1 MSRILC
7 LVLVG
12 LVLAVIPMPNAFGCN
27 GRGGMQRGYGSYGG
41 GQFNNNARMQQQ
53 MQQAYLM
60 QQQALAIQKA
70 QKAEAKHAVRLA
82 NAEKHRAE
90 QSAKSD
96 ADKQRRMAAQPA
108 KNTVQR

>member
-1 MSRILC
+1 MNKVLC
-7 LVLVG
+7 LAL
-12 LVLAVIPMPNAFGCN
+12 LALAFAMIPASSSYACN
-27 GRGGMQRGYGSYGG
+27 GRGGFQRGYGGYYGG
-41 GQFNNNARMQQQ
+41 GQFVNNMRMQQQ

-90 QSAKSD
+90 Q
-96 ADKQRRMAAQPA
+96 AAVREAARQ
-108 KNTVQR
+108 KRNNSLK

>member
-1 MSRILC
+1 MYRFLS
-7 LVLVG
+7 
-12 LVLAVIPMPNAFGCN
+12 LALIALALTLFSTPSAFGCH
-27 GRGGMQRGYGSYGG
+27 GRGGLQRGYAGGYYGG
-41 GQFNNNARMQQQ
+41 GQFVNNMRMQQ

-90 QSAKSD
+90 QAAAREAAKEKRGNSL
-96 ADKQRRMAAQPA
+96 K
-108 KNTVQR
+108 

>member
-1 MSRILC
+1 MNRVLC
-7 LVLVG
+7 LAL
-12 LVLAVIPMPNAFGCN
+12 LALALAMIPAGSAYACN
-27 GRGGMQRGYGSYGG
+27 GRGGLQRGYAGGNYGG
-41 GQFNNNARMQQQ
+41 GQFVNNMRMQQQ

-90 QSAKSD
+90 QVAAREAAKEKRGNSL
-96 ADKQRRMAAQPA
+96 K
-108 KNTVQR
+108 

>member
-1 MSRILC
+1 MNRFLC
-7 LVLVG
+7 LALLG
-12 LVLAVIPMPNAFGCN
+12 LIFAMIPTPSAYGCN
-27 GRGGMQRGYGSYGG
+27 GRGGFQRGYGGYGG
-41 GQFNNNARMQQQ
+41 GQSFNNMRMQQQ

-90 QSAKSD
+90 Q
-96 ADKQRRMAAQPA
+96 AAQREAA
-108 KNTVQR
+108 KQKRSSSLK

>member
-1 MSRILC
+1 MNRVLC
-7 LVLVG
+7 LAL
-12 LVLAVIPMPNAFGCN
+12 LALALAMVPAGSAYGCN
-27 GRGGMQRGYGSYGG
+27 GRGGLQRGYAGGNYGG
-41 GQFNNNARMQQQ
+41 GQFVNNMR

-90 QSAKSD
+90 QAAAREAAKE
-96 ADKQRRMAAQPA
+96 KRGNYL
-108 KNTVQR
+108 K

>member
-1 MSRILC
+1 MAHAQLRPPTTKFCERKFKIAC
-7 LVLVG
+7 YT
-12 LVLAVIPMPNAFGCN
+12 PK
-27 GRGGMQRGYGSYGG
+27 
-41 GQFNNNARMQQQ
+41 Q

-90 QSAKSD
+90 QAAAREAAKEKRGNSL
-96 ADKQRRMAAQPA
+96 K
-108 KNTVQR
+108 